1 MKARRRR
8 RPTPEPDRTGPT
20 STDAAVVKERS
31 DAPAAE
37 RAPRTLPRL
46 LAIWLALSALLT
58 LLVAAF
64 TWPPSD
70 FGPRDLPLV
79 VAGPA
84 PAVSQVEA
92 QLAHE
97 AGADAFE
104 VTVVANRTAAEDAI
118 RQRDAYGGIV
128 VGTHGPEVLTAS
140 AASAQVAQML
150 TQMAGQMGQQS
161 GATVPAHDVVPA
173 PDGDPRGLIF
183 GSGAFPL
190 AVGGIILGAVTS
202 IALRR
207 TRDRALVAIGA
218 AVAAGLSMT
227 AILQYGLDALG
238 GHYLANA
245 GVVTLGL
252 LAVALPIIGLRHLIG
267 PAGIGVVAL
276 LVLLVGNPLSGIT
289 SAPELLPLGQ
299 VGQFLPPGA
308 AGSALRGT
316 AFFDGARAGVPLLVL
331 AAWALVGHLLTL
343 IPRREGQQSAA
354 P

>member
-1 MKARRRR
+1 MIGRRR
-8 RPTPEPDRTGPT
+8 RPAPEHPPKPSVSVGPDQ
-20 STDAAVVKERS
+20 E
-31 DAPAAE
+31 PAADA
-37 RAPRTLPRL
+37 RSSGRKQRTAPRL
-46 LAIWLALSALLT
+46 LGIGLALAALLT

-84 PAVSQVEA
+84 PAVGQVRS

-97 AGADAFE
+97 AGEDAFAI
-104 VTVVANRTAAEDAI
+104 TVVANRTAAEDAI

-128 VGTHGPEVLTAS
+128 IGPRGPEVLTAS
-140 AASAQVAQML
+140 VASAQVAQLL
-150 TQMAGQMGQQS
+150 TQMATQMGAQS
-161 GATVPAHDVVPA
+161 GAEVPVHDVVA
-173 PDGDPRGLIF
+173 TPDGDPRGLIF

-190 AVGGIILGAVTS
+190 AVGGIILGAATS
-202 IALRR
+202 LALRR
-207 TRDRALVAIGA
+207 TRDRAVVAIGA

-245 GVVTLGL
+245 GVVTLAL

-289 SAPELLPLGQ
+289 SAPELLPFGR

-316 AFFDGARAGVPLLVL
+316 AFFDGAGAGVPLLVL
-331 AAWALVGHLLTL
+331 AAWALAGHLLTL
-343 IPRREGQQSAA
+343 VPRGEAQQSEA